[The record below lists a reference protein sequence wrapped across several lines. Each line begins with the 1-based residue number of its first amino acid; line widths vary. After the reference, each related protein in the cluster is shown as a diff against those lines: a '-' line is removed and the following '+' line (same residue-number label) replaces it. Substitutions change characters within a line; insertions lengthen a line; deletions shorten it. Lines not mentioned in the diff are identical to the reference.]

1 MYHSASNDKR
11 KKKQVEVTTE
21 TSPYT
26 TWKSNIKW
34 WDRKAPA
41 FVALHLAPNITDLK
55 HVVFKNITLKFMAEL
70 SFSTENIWL

>member
-34 WDRKAPA
+34 WDGKAPA
-41 FVALHLAPNITDLK
+41 FVALHLAPNMTD
-55 HVVFKNITLKFMAEL
+55 
-70 SFSTENIWL
+70 

>member
-1 MYHSASNDKR
+1 MTSINLHLTNIIKWCYLFPKIIKMYHSASNDKR

-34 WDRKAPA
+34 WDGKAPA
-41 FVALHLAPNITDLK
+41 FVALHLAPNITD
-55 HVVFKNITLKFMAEL
+55 
-70 SFSTENIWL
+70 

>member
-34 WDRKAPA
+34 GDRKAPA
-41 FVALHLAPNITDLK
+41 FVALDLAPNMTD
-55 HVVFKNITLKFMAEL
+55 
-70 SFSTENIWL
+70 